1 MRIGI
6 DARLYKKGLGLGRYV
21 EKLVE
26 HLQAE
31 KGEDEFFLFLNKD
44 AYQSLQLS
52 SPRFHKVYADVG
64 WYTIKEQLVMPLL
77 LLKYRCDVVHIP
89 HFNIPLFYPKKMIM
103 TIHDL
108 ILLKHPQSATSAAS
122 TRHPFIHWLKY
133 RAYRFLL
140 LCAVHRVSHI
150 VAVSY
155 GVQKDLHHYF
165 SLPSKK
171 ISVIYEG
178 VQKIE
183 VSKKHDYSAVEKEL
197 FKRIKKPYALYVGN
211 SYPHKN
217 VEGLLNVFEHLKD
230 EKTPPLS
237 LILCGQEDF
246 FTKRIR
252 NEIKKR
258 GLEEYVIHLG
268 TVSDDILSI
277 LYAYATAFITLS
289 FEEGFG
295 LPPLEAQR
303 RGTPVIVP
311 AFSVFPEI
319 LGNSALYCDPTNI
332 IECKKALNSMLKN
345 EKLRACLIQRGYER
359 IKRFN
364 WEEMA
369 QSLMILYKKI

>member
-26 HLQAE
+26 HLQTIQT
-31 KGEDEFFLFLNKD
+31 KDEFFLFLHKD

-52 SPRFHKVYADVG
+52 SPQFHKVLADVG
-64 WYTIKEQLVMPLL
+64 WYTFKEQLVMPFLF
-77 LLKYRCDVVHIP
+77 LKYGCDIVHIP
-89 HFNIPLFYPKKMIM
+89 HFNIPLLYPKKMIM

-122 TRHPFIHWLKY
+122 TRHPLVHWLKY

-140 LCAVHRVSHI
+140 LCAVHRVNHI

-165 SLPSKK
+165 SLSLKK

-178 VQKIE
+178 VQKNE
-183 VSKKHDYSAVEKEL
+183 LPLDHDFTGTQELSK
-197 FKRIKKPYALYVGN
+197 FIKKPYALYVGN

-217 VEGLLNVFEHLKD
+217 VEGLLDVFEDLKN
-230 EKTPPLS
+230 EKTLPLS

-252 NEIKKR
+252 NEIQKR
-258 GLEEYVIHLG
+258 KLEERVVHLG
-268 TVSDDILSI
+268 TVSDDVLAY
-277 LYAYATAFITLS
+277 LYAHAVAFITLS
-289 FEEGFG
+289 LEEGFG
-295 LPPLEAQR
+295 LPPLEAQG

-311 AFSVFPEI
+311 HSSVFPEI
-319 LGNSALYCDPTNI
+319 LGNSALYCDPNNI
-332 IECKKALNSMLKN
+332 EECKKALTDISENK
-345 EKLRACLIQRGYER
+345 KLRTCLIQRGCER
-359 IKRFN
+359 IKKFQ
-364 WEEMA
+364 WETMA
-369 QSLMILYKKI
+369 HSCMALYKKI